1 MQPDKAVK
9 LNAKGGTNL
18 GMGICKKAYFAAKL
32 NTMHPIKLITVALLM
47 FSALPAFSQD
57 ASERNSEIG
66 SKVLAQEGTDKVSW
80 KNGKYTYEKILE
92 VPGADKKTL
101 YERAKAWIK
110 VNVKTSQDHIY
121 FDDAEQGSIIATTA
135 IKIKDSRNSVMTN
148 QFVDFKFKIYFKEGK
163 VKIACDEFVYH
174 GISQA
179 GEVLQK
185 DFDNLK
191 SMYKMFQKEIYTD
204 FDEHFPQMIASLE
217 SSLKKTGTNDDKW

>member
-1 MQPDKAVK
+1 MYA
-9 LNAKGGTNL
+9 
-18 GMGICKKAYFAAKL
+18 
-32 NTMHPIKLITVALLM
+32 IKLITAAFLM
-47 FSALPAFSQD
+47 FSALPAFSQN
-57 ASERNSEIG
+57 AAERNSEIG

-80 KNGKYTYEKILE
+80 KNSKYSYEKILE

-101 YERAKAWIK
+101 FERARTWIK

-121 FDDAEQGSIIATTA
+121 FDDAEQGSIILTTA
-135 IKIKDSRNSVMTN
+135 IKIKDSKNSVMTN
-148 QFVDFKFKIYFKEGK
+148 QFVDFKFKIYFKDGK

-191 SMYKMFQKEIYTD
+191 SMYKMFQKEIYAD

-217 SSLKKTGTNDDKW
+217 SSLKDTGTDDDKW

>member
-1 MQPDKAVK
+1 MRTFK
-9 LNAKGGTNL
+9 LYSA
-18 GMGICKKAYFAAKL
+18 
-32 NTMHPIKLITVALLM
+32 ALLM
-47 FSALPAFSQD
+47 FAAIPSFAQD

-66 SKVLAQEGTDKVSW
+66 SKVLMQEGTDKVSW

-92 VPGADKKTL
+92 VPGVDKKTL
-101 YERAKAWIK
+101 YERAKAWVK

-121 FDDAEQGSIIATTA
+121 FDDNEQNSILATTA
-135 IKIKDSRNSVMTN
+135 LKIKDSKNSVMTN

-163 VKIACDEFVYH
+163 VKIACDDFVYH

-191 SMYKMFQKEIYTD
+191 SMYKTFQKEIYTD
-204 FDEHFPQMIASLE
+204 FDEHFPQMITSLE
-217 SSLKKTGTNDDKW
+217 SSLKKSGNDDKW